1 MSDKNNDI
9 QHRQQQIELAHKV
22 IQHESDKLKVSKEN
36 DKIAL
41 ENADRSDE
49 RLFKIEQER
58 NKIQIDVINKND
70 RHRTRI
76 FYASLVFITT
86 LMIFV
91 FYLVLKENKL
101 GISILT
107 HFLSALLSGIAFYF
121 YGKNKQQ

>member
-1 MSDKNNDI
+1 MPDKNNDM
-9 QHRQQQIELAHKV
+9 QHRQHQIELANKL
-22 IQHESDKLKVSKEN
+22 IQLENDKLDIRKSN

-41 ENADRSDE
+41 ENADKSDE

-58 NKIQIDVINKND
+58 NAIQKDVINKND
-70 RHRTRI
+70 KHRTRI
-76 FYASLVFITT
+76 FYSSLFFITII
-86 LMIFV
+86 LGFV

-107 HFLSALLSGIAFYF
+107 HFLSALFSGIAFYF